1 MPAPI
6 KTTGSAHIGGLASR
20 QPLATAERLAELVRA
35 HRQPAAPA
43 LRKAEQA
50 VWARLD
56 TASSS
61 LHAAALFPVPSV
73 LGTTPHAC
81 REPDEPA
88 ARRLRELA
96 EHLEAL
102 GTAFP
107 AIRTDIA
114 LCRHT
119 CELLEAAWRTRAD
132 HGDQPARSDGQSC
145 GCALCACLPDAPAR
159 QPGDYTWR
167 RSDGRPLAVKVWP
180 YRRELDCVLTG
191 GWVWTRGLNDTDRDL
206 GLRVRYEDDILTFY

>member
-6 KTTGSAHIGGLASR
+6 KTTGSAHIGGVASR

-96 EHLEAL
+96 EHLDAL

-159 QPGDYTWR
+159 QPEGARDHVAAPDEIDR
-167 RSDGRPLAVKVWP
+167 EQFGRVALAGERSRAGPTSSARSSRL
-180 YRRELDCVLTG
+180 VL
-191 GWVWTRGLNDTDRDL
+191 RSAAMAA
-206 GLRVRYEDDILTFY
+206 